1 MDTATGET
9 AMTARKHLRIAVVL
23 TAAAAVLGLGVVMTP
38 ATASAEDCQ
47 PPCWKHPITGELI
60 CGTPCP

>member
-1 MDTATGET
+1 
-9 AMTARKHLRIAVVL
+9 MTARKHLRIAVVL
-23 TAAAAVLGLGVVMTP
+23 TAAAAVLGMGVVMTP
-38 ATASAEDCQ
+38 ATAAAEDCQ